1 MQHRCWSSCMNV
13 SVGSLKRA
21 KGQDTQMYV
30 LRMIEVVCWK
40 DQIANDRIL
49 WRLGQ
54 VGLLELIEEET
65 GVVERNIKRDGQ

>member
-1 MQHRCWSSCMNV
+1 
-13 SVGSLKRA
+13 
-21 KGQDTQMYV
+21 MYV
-30 LRMIEVVCWK
+30 LRRIEGVCWK

-49 WRLGQ
+49 CRLGQ

>member
-1 MQHRCWSSCMNV
+1 M
-13 SVGSLKRA
+13 GSLERA
-21 KGQDTQMYV
+21 KGQDTQMYM
-30 LRMIEVVCWK
+30 LRTIEVVCWK